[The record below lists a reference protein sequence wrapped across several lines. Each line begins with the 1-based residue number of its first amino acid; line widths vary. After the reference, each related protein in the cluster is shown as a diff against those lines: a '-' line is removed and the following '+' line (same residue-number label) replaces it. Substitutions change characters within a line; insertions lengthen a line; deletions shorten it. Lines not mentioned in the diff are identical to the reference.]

1 MEDSQN
7 RNSQI
12 PGNLTQKCKTI
23 KKKHFKEQSALE
35 IKIQTYW
42 QKLCKQRE
50 KEMEVIHKRYKN
62 VTKEVIQKYKLDF
75 VKLARHSPMIKNEL
89 NDKKIRKSH
98 PNYTQFN

>member
-1 MEDSQN
+1 M
-7 RNSQI
+7 
-12 PGNLTQKCKTI
+12 TQKYKTI

-50 KEMEVIHKRYKN
+50 KEMEIIHKRYKN
-62 VTKEVIQKYKLDF
+62 VTNEVIQKYKLDF
-75 VKLARHSPMIKNEL
+75 VKLVKRPPMIKNGL
-89 NDKKIRKSH
+89 KDKKIRKSH